1 MACFVEMF
9 AKPQPCKMSC
19 RIPCDFGKCHE
30 VSYIS
35 GELNASNKSLSWR
48 GEQIFTIAEEAQV
61 TKHKTAG
68 GEAEAQEPKLLTAVV
83 SVHRESP
90 ELASLPRHILTLAT
104 YFTLQGLWVPSL
116 WVLG

>member
-1 MACFVEMF
+1 MTTLKLSTGYTKGNLKNQVEEDPVEVQEKKSSELQAVPVKLVYFNEKVACFVEMF
-9 AKPQPCKMSC
+9 AKLQPCKMSC
-19 RIPCDFGKCHE
+19 CIPCDFGKCHE

-68 GEAEAQEPKLLTAVV
+68 
-83 SVHRESP
+83 
-90 ELASLPRHILTLAT
+90 
-104 YFTLQGLWVPSL
+104 
-116 WVLG
+116 